1 VSGLTKLGIL
11 LGIVVVA
18 AALAAAPMPLM
29 VNLPNTS
36 QGVVIF
42 PNLLFA
48 VPMMLLGALLL
59 LYGATTGNSKEPQPA
74 A

>member
-1 VSGLTKLGIL
+1 M
-11 LGIVVVA
+11 A
-18 AALAAAPMPLM
+18 AALAAAPMPLL

-36 QGVVIF
+36 RGVVIF

-48 VPMMLLGALLL
+48 VPVILLGALLL
-59 LYGATTGNSKEPQPA
+59 LYGATTGSSKEPQPA